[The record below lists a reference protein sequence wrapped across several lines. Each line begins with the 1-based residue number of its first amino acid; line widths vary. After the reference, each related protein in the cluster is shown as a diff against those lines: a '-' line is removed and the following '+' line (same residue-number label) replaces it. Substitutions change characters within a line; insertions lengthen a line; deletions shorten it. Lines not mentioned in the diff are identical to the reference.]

1 MADSNVSALAGAST
15 LVLYSRIFNDFADAD
30 TIDLDFPNG
39 IATVKK
45 GKNGNAL
52 FALNTQGQIGVL
64 KTRMVRASND
74 DIFLLNKL
82 NLQNQNGNF
91 PATILASGQ
100 FVINVGDGLGNISV
114 DTYLLSGGIF
124 QKQTPGKENVEGNTD
139 QAITMYEIHFS
150 KALRIVA

>member
-1 MADSNVSALAGAST
+1 MPNSNVSALAGSAS
-15 LVLYSRIFNDFADAD
+15 LILYSKIFNDFADGD

-39 IATVKK
+39 MATVKK

-64 KTRMVRASND
+64 KLRLVRASED

-82 NLQNQNGNF
+82 NLQNANF
-91 PATILASGQ
+91 SATVLASGRLT
-100 FVINVGDGLGNISV
+100 INVGDGSGIVSE
-114 DTYLLSGGIF
+114 DTYLLSGGVF

-139 QAITMYEIHFS
+139 QALTIYEIHFA

>member
-1 MADSNVSALAGAST
+1 MPDSNVAALAGADT
-15 LVLYSRIFNDFADAD
+15 LIINQRIFNDFADAD

-64 KTRMVRASND
+64 KIGLVRASAD
-74 DIFLLNKL
+74 DVFLLNLL
-82 NLQNQNGNF
+82 NLQNSNF
-91 PATILASGQ
+91 AGFTLLTGQ
-100 FVINVGDGLGNISV
+100 YVKNVGDGASNISA
-114 DTYLLSGGIF
+114 DTYLLSGGVF

-139 QAITMYEIHFS
+139 QAKVMYEIHFS

>member
-1 MADSNVSALAGAST
+1 MPDTNVSALAGSDS
-15 LVLYSRIFNDFADAD
+15 LVLMQHIFNDFADGD

-39 IATVKK
+39 IASVKK

-64 KTRMVRASND
+64 KLGLVRASAD
-74 DIFLLNKL
+74 DIFLLKFL
-82 NLQNQNGNF
+82 NLQNQNFAG
-91 PATILASGQ
+91 TVLLSGQ
-100 FVINVGDGLGNISV
+100 YVKNIGDGAGNITA

-139 QAITMYEIHFS
+139 QAKTMYEIHFE
-150 KALRIVA
+150 KAIRIMA

>member
-1 MADSNVSALAGAST
+1 MPNTSAVAGSDSLI
-15 LVLYSRIFNDFADAD
+15 LYQRIFNDFADAD

-52 FALNTQGQIGVL
+52 FALNTQGQIAVL
-64 KTRMVRASND
+64 KIGLIRASAD
-74 DIFLLNKL
+74 DVFLLNKL
-82 NLQNQNGNF
+82 NLQNANF
-91 PATILASGQ
+91 AGTTLAAGQ
-100 FVINVGDGLGNISV
+100 YVKNIGDGQGNIAA

-139 QAITMYEIHFS
+139 QAKVMYEIHFS